1 MGKGKWWFTLMDNRL
16 WVRVNGWYRGGY
28 IKNKARVYVS
38 SQVSGCMELSKAQI
52 ESINELQGRVV
63 TLDYST
69 DVQFGREM
77 GEILKE
83 KYDIPVESQEIG
95 ASYFKSQKL
104 DEVKNHPRIEDILV
118 NGYAEDGWATVL
130 KSEVSGPVSPVSV
143 MESMGDRIVESFNS
157 INPMC
162 VPGGV
167 QFTPEFVITKI
178 SQGIFGHYAQDS
190 IINDVNVME
199 RADISEE
206 SKGIDGYMWN
216 LKFDV
221 KKNDKSQKRAWDS
234 GMLQKST
241 ELLVS
246 FAPTDEKGEI
256 RIGIE
261 PNNEQSSSTPSHSIA
276 RNTRVGKDP
285 ITAAEW

>member
-1 MGKGKWWFTLMDNRL
+1 MDNRL
-16 WVRVNGWYRGGY
+16 WVRVNRWYRRGY
-28 IKNKARVYVS
+28 IKNHPRVYTYRRVR
-38 SQVSGCMELSKAQI
+38 GCMDLSKAQV

-63 TLDYST
+63 ALDYST

-118 NGYAEDGWATVL
+118 KGYAEDGWATVL
-130 KSEVSGPVSPVSV
+130 ESEVSGPVSPVSV
-143 MESMGDRIVESFNS
+143 MEQMGDRIVQSFNK

-190 IINDVNVME
+190 IINDVDVME
-199 RADISEE
+199 RANISEE
-206 SKGIDGYMWN
+206 SKGIDAYMWE
-216 LKFDV
+216 FTADV
-221 KKNDKSQKRAWDS
+221 KKNDKTQKRAWDS
-234 GMLQKST
+234 NMLQKST
-241 ELLVS
+241 DLLVS
-246 FAPTDEKGEI
+246 FAPVEGKSAI

-261 PNNEQSSSTPSHSIA
+261 PNNEQVPSTPSHSIA
-276 RNTRVGKDP
+276 RDTGSWSGADP

>member
-1 MGKGKWWFTLMDNRL
+1 
-16 WVRVNGWYRGGY
+16 
-28 IKNKARVYVS
+28 
-38 SQVSGCMELSKAQI
+38 MELSKAQV

-69 DVQFGREM
+69 DVQFGLKM
-77 GEILKE
+77 AEILEE
-83 KYDIPVESQEIG
+83 KYDIPVESEEIG

-104 DEVKNHPRIEDILV
+104 DEVKEHPRIEDILV
-118 NGYAEDGWATVL
+118 DGYAEDGWATVL

-143 MESMGDRIVESFNS
+143 MESLGDRIVESFNS
-157 INPMC
+157 IHPMC
-162 VPGGV
+162 VPGGI

-190 IINDVNVME
+190 IINDVDLME

-216 LKFDV
+216 RTFDV

-234 GMLQKST
+234 GMLQEST
-241 ELLVS
+241 DFLVS
-246 FAPTDEKGEI
+246 FAPTDEKGEV

-261 PNNEQSSSTPSHSIA
+261 PNNEQVSSTPSHSIA

-285 ITAAEW
+285 ITAAKW

>member
-1 MGKGKWWFTLMDNRL
+1 MDNRL
-16 WVRVNGWYRGGY
+16 WVRVNGWYSRGY
-28 IKNKARVYVS
+28 IKNQPRVYTS
-38 SQVSGCMELSKAQI
+38 SRVRGCMELSKVQV

-83 KYDIPVESQEIG
+83 KYDIPVESEVIG

-157 INPMC
+157 IDGMC
-162 VPGGV
+162 IPGGV
-167 QFTPEFVITKI
+167 QFTPEFVITKV

-190 IINDVNVME
+190 IINSVDVME

-261 PNNEQSSSTPSHSIA
+261 PNNEQVSSTPSHSIA
-276 RNTRVGKDP
+276 RNTRVGKEP
-285 ITAAEW
+285 ITAAKW

>member
-1 MGKGKWWFTLMDNRL
+1 MDNRL

-28 IKNKARVYVS
+28 IKNKARVYMS
-38 SQVSGCMELSKAQI
+38 SQVRGCMELSKAQV

-69 DVQFGREM
+69 DVQFGRKM
-77 GEILKE
+77 AEILEE

-143 MESMGDRIVESFNS
+143 MESLGDKIVQSFNY
-157 INPMC
+157 IDPMC

-190 IINDVNVME
+190 IINDVDVME
-199 RADISEE
+199 RADISVE

-216 LKFDV
+216 FTFDV
-221 KKNDKSQKRAWDS
+221 KKNDKTQKRAWK
-234 GMLQKST
+234 MLQKST
-241 ELLVS
+241 DLLVS
-246 FAPTDEKGEI
+246 FAPTDEKGEV

-261 PNNEQSSSTPSHSIA
+261 PNDKQSSSTPSHSIA
-276 RNTRVGKDP
+276 RDTGSWSGADP